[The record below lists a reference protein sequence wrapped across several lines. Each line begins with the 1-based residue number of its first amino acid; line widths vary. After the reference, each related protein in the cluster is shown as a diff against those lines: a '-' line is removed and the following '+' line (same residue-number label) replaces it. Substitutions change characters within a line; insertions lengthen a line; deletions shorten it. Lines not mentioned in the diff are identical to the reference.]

1 MSKFLTTLFLTIAT
15 LLSGLVLAT
24 PTVNVSAALNDP
36 LRCSFPGRYI
46 ERSQADAPCV
56 SCPVDFYCPTQI
68 RNGSDGKPSQFSPEK
83 PGKNGQTNSEVVPCP
98 SGTTTLGFTYHPYKL
113 SLLTKDEDG
122 FKVGTLGTDPSN
134 CRTPDFKCPASTP
147 RLVNLDG
154 KSSCYLACPSAQV
167 EVIKDGMQSCILE
180 CRKDETSVNGKCY
193 EACKDGSTLT
203 IINGVVNCNDKCLA
217 SSIRGQIVGPKGN
230 CECPVG
236 TQIIIDSG
244 SYSSGRCGVVIIS
257 SSSSSVTPPP
267 VSSSSTVTPPAA
279 CIISGQTRVN
289 GTCVCPNPTYA
300 VVAANGSKSCGTC
313 PADNFIT
320 QVGVEATGEITYK
333 CNAPVVKSSSSSSV
347 TPPTA
352 ACAIPGQIRS
362 FGTCACPL
370 PNYAIVATN
379 GTKSCGTC
387 PADNFI
393 TQVGVEA
400 TGEITYKCNAP
411 EPVKPTNN
419 GGGGSDFWTYAGIAV
434 GLYGL
439 YDGFTCG
446 GLFTFV
452 SCDSPKAA
460 VAAPVK
466 PTYNEING
474 PIQDCYF
481 YSNCQTNPIDVTPES
496 IITYQCQKGQIT
508 DYDVN
513 GNTICINPSKKPGGD
528 CTTNCPTENP
538 FSFNYYEDDTQTAFY
553 PQDNGYGYLASN
565 DFYDSSYQFSNY
577 QDNTQLSTTPFDNSF
592 GSTFE
597 SAYTPQDSFYSFV
610 SPSVDN
616 QFANF
621 ETPVAFNSG
630 YDYQSTNYET
640 ASIFGN
646 SDYYE
651 YAV

>member
-1 MSKFLTTLFLTIAT
+1 MSKFFTTLFLTIAT

-24 PTVNVSAALNDP
+24 SSVNVSAALNDP

-46 ERSQADAPCV
+46 ERSLADAPCV

-68 RNGSDGKPSQFSPEK
+68 RNGSDVKPSQFSPEK
-83 PGKNGQTNSEVVPCP
+83 PGKNGQANSEVIPCP

-122 FKVGTLGTDPSN
+122 FKVGTLATDMSM

-180 CRKDETSVNGKCY
+180 CRAAETSVNGKCY

-244 SYSSGRCGVVIIS
+244 SYSTGRCGVVIIS

-267 VSSSSTVTPPAA
+267 VSSSSSAIPPPVSSSSISSVTP
-279 CIISGQTRVN
+279 R
-289 GTCVCPNPTYA
+289 
-300 VVAANGSKSCGTC
+300 
-313 PADNFIT
+313 
-320 QVGVEATGEITYK
+320 
-333 CNAPVVKSSSSSSV
+333 PVSSSSSV
-347 TPPTA
+347 TPPPI
-352 ACAIPGQIRS
+352 ACPIPSQIRS
-362 FGTCACPL
+362 YGTCVCPNPSYL
-370 PNYAIVATN
+370 IVASN

-387 PADNFI
+387 PADNFL
-393 TQVGVEA
+393 TQAGVEA
-400 TGEITYKCNAP
+400 NSEAIFKCNAPVITP

-434 GLYGL
+434 GAYALI
-439 YDGFTCG
+439 DGFTCG

-460 VAAPVK
+460 VAAPLK

-474 PIQDCYF
+474 PIQDCSFGRCVECPSDRRAQSTNNGTVCVCAYGTQDYNGECGVDIFVPTPKPSRPKAPAARDGEPGTGIAPDGSSCVLLNNPNCKDGDVVGYNF
-481 YSNCQTNPIDVTPES
+481 YDLS
-496 IITYQCQKGQIT
+496 
-508 DYDVN
+508 
-513 GNTICINPSKKPGGD
+513 
-528 CTTNCPTENP
+528 
-538 FSFNYYEDDTQTAFY
+538 
-553 PQDNGYGYLASN
+553 DNDYLA
-565 DFYDSSYQFSNY
+565 
-577 QDNTQLSTTPFDNSF
+577 FD
-592 GSTFE
+592 
-597 SAYTPQDSFYSFV
+597 
-610 SPSVDN
+610 
-616 QFANF
+616 
-621 ETPVAFNSG
+621 NSG
-630 YDYQSTNYET
+630 YDNTFAYTPTNYDT
-640 ASIFGN
+640 AYNYN
-646 SDYYE
+646 SNNDYVAFDNSGYDN
-651 YAV
+651 YNV